1 MEILITGGAGFIGSH
16 LAEKLLNN
24 NHRVCIIDNLSTGSI
39 KNIEHLKKNIRFSY
53 EIEPIEN
60 VKITAQLVDKA
71 DIIFHLAAAVG
82 VKLVVE
88 SPIRTIETNLKTTEI
103 ILDLASKKKK
113 PVFVASSSEVYGK
126 SVKIPFSEDDDMI
139 IGRSTVG
146 RWSYACSKAMDEF
159 LAIAYW
165 HERKLPVVIGRFFN
179 TVGPRQTGSYGMV
192 IPNMVKRA
200 LQGKDI
206 LVYGSGEQT
215 RCFAH
220 VDDVTSAVINLMNK
234 TESFGQVFNI
244 GNDEEISMQ
253 ALAIKIK
260 ELTKSNSNII
270 NIPYEDVYG
279 SGFEDMQRRVPDLSK
294 IKKFIGYE
302 PKKNLEQILKD
313 VINWMKDTEY

>member
-139 IGRSTVG
+139 MGRSTVG